1 MKGVG
6 QPERKAKRSQRCL
19 KAHPL
24 LILQATFHGFSAGH
38 LHQIPSPATEP
49 GFLLPEEG
57 LKSPGQ
63 APGFL
68 FQQETQL
75 QPGQALTG
83 QPGHC

>member
-1 MKGVG
+1 V
-6 QPERKAKRSQRCL
+6 
-19 KAHPL
+19 
-24 LILQATFHGFSAGH
+24 T
-38 LHQIPSPATEP
+38 HQNPATEP

-75 QPGQALTG
+75 QPGQTSWFGLESRHIY
-83 QPGHC
+83 QKN